1 MTKHIGDLSADEKR
15 VRLLYETD
23 HEALLK
29 ACRSLMAQKDSNSL
43 NMDYWH
49 VEDGEIY
56 RIYDHFREAGLPEVI
71 VKLDPVFIYIYKDD
85 RVLIE
90 CVAAFYSVSV
100 QAYPI
105 GVTGGGDK
113 MLLEGLWYW
122 DIGYEKHKDFDKY
135 LERLNP
141 ERNGDTE

>member
-1 MTKHIGDLSADEKR
+1 MIKIRSIRIVLIVIACAFVLCGWWVWRLTKHIGDLSADEKR
-15 VRLLYETD
+15 VRLLYKTD

-71 VKLDPVFIYIYKDD
+71 VKLDPVFIYI
-85 RVLIE
+85 
-90 CVAAFYSVSV
+90 
-100 QAYPI
+100 Q
-105 GVTGGGDK
+105 G
-113 MLLEGLWYW
+113 
-122 DIGYEKHKDFDKY
+122 
-135 LERLNP
+135 
-141 ERNGDTE
+141 